1 MELKELELDEVEAIQ
16 KTLYSEDTY
25 EDLAQ
30 LFKMFADPTR
40 LRIFN
45 VLAKQ
50 SVSVDDLKDIL
61 GMTQS
66 AISHQ
71 LSSLR
76 KLNLVKAT
84 RVGKYSYYALADDH
98 VMEIFKQA
106 LDHVLE

>member
-1 MELKELELDEVEAIQ
+1 MNQELTPETIEKLQEKLLDSDVY
-16 KTLYSEDTY
+16 T
-25 EDLAQ
+25 DLAL

-40 LRIFN
+40 LKIFTA
-45 VLAKQ
+45 LSEQ
-50 SVSVDDLKDIL
+50 TMSVDDLRTVV

-76 KLNLVKAT
+76 KLNLVKVEK
-84 RVGKYSYYALADDH
+84 VGKYSYYSLADDH
-98 VMEIFKQA
+98 VMQIFKQA